1 MNTNNEE
8 TIFLSEYLDG
18 LKKTEKKID
27 IKTVWKPVSLGGVSA
42 IMLSV
47 GAYAL
52 GNMGRDL
59 FHVDNEKS
67 FEEALDEVREEL
79 GSDGVFQYKDGV
91 YVACS
96 PEEWEEKS
104 DVEKATVVSHLVPEE
119 FLDVDLTSVESNGQ
133 SERVIAVDVNEN
145 INPTDV
151 DVQAS
156 VETNEPE
163 NVEVSAS
170 VADESVRMVASDV
183 EQVSDDPDVV
193 MVSSDTDN
201 EFLNEEFEVTLM
213 DDDAS
218 VDEEKSV
225 VGKIIEEI
233 AELIV
238 PEARESHPAPLEA
251 SKAIDVDVDS
261 SDNPEVAP
269 DMPDYMQD
277 ADLSSIF

>member
-59 FHVDNEKS
+59 FHVDNDKS

-145 INPTDV
+145 INPIDV

-238 PEARESHPAPLEA
+238 PEARESHPAPLET